1 MTGVN
6 GTLNYL
12 QGSVPLLIAATLVL
26 IPPANVT
33 TVTSATVTVTNW
45 QAEDRLS
52 FYNSLAFQHTFSEG
66 PSAHTATLTIT
77 GSAPALGWNK
87 VLSSVDY
94 QDVAGMPNTSA
105 VRVATFTV
113 SNGVYTVSASENVAV
128 VPVNQ
133 PPLVQV
139 NDTADLR
146 YQINSSPIAIMSKA
160 LVSDPDSNNLLSLTI
175 QITTGYQSGNDIL
188 SFVNQLGITGAFNT
202 TLGVL
207 TLSGGSYVGNYRQ
220 ALRAVTFNTIGA
232 GTNSATRTFT
242 VIAIDETNVPS
253 NPVARSLDVTS

>member
-1 MTGVN
+1 
-6 GTLNYL
+6 
-12 QGSVPLLIAATLVL
+12 
-26 IPPANVT
+26 
-33 TVTSATVTVTNW
+33 
-45 QAEDRLS
+45 
-52 FYNSLAFQHTFSEG
+52 
-66 PSAHTATLTIT
+66 
-77 GSAPALGWNK
+77 
-87 VLSSVDY
+87 
-94 QDVAGMPNTSA
+94 MPNTSA

-133 PPLVQV
+133 RPLVQV
-139 NDTADLR
+139 NDTTDLR
-146 YQINSSPIAIMSKA
+146 YQINSSPIAIISKA

-188 SFVNQLGITGAFNT
+188 SFVNQLGITGAYNT

-207 TLSGGSYVGNYRQ
+207 TLSGSSYVGNYRQ

-253 NPVARSLDVTS
+253 NPVARSLNVTS

>member
-1 MTGVN
+1 
-6 GTLNYL
+6 
-12 QGSVPLLIAATLVL
+12 
-26 IPPANVT
+26 
-33 TVTSATVTVTNW
+33 
-45 QAEDRLS
+45 
-52 FYNSLAFQHTFSEG
+52 
-66 PSAHTATLTIT
+66 
-77 GSAPALGWNK
+77 
-87 VLSSVDY
+87 
-94 QDVAGMPNTSA
+94 
-105 VRVATFTV
+105 
-113 SNGVYTVSASENVAV
+113 
-128 VPVNQ
+128 
-133 PPLVQV
+133 
-139 NDTADLR
+139 
-146 YQINSSPIAIMSKA
+146 MSKA

-207 TLSGGSYVGNYRQ
+207 KLSGGSYVGNYRQ